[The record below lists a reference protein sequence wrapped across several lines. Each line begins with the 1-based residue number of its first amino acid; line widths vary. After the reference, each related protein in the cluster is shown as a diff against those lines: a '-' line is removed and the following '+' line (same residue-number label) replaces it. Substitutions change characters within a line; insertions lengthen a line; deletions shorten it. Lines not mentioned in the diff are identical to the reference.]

1 MNIVSA
7 LFVLLFIGIFMVRSI
22 AAAKTLHQKMLHSVI
37 RSPMSFFD
45 TTPIGRIVNRFS
57 ADTDTIDN
65 DLPVTIQKWLECVF
79 RVFSTI
85 IVISYSTPIFT
96 AMIVPFGIIYFF
108 LQVSIK

>member
-1 MNIVSA
+1 MLKQKRCSCT
-7 LFVLLFIGIFMVRSI
+7 VLVYFIGIFMVRSI
-22 AAAKTLHQKMLHSVI
+22 AAAKTLHQQMLHSVI

-85 IVISYSTPIFT
+85 IVISYSTLKGNACNTPVRGNVF
-96 AMIVPFGIIYFF
+96 VY
-108 LQVSIK
+108 